1 MAGAAAVRLFLRSTS
16 VRNAAARLSSGA
28 KTSSFR
34 FPTAKPISHR
44 IFRCPVE
51 LSVCLE
57 TEQPFHAVTS
67 SALMTSMLI
76 LSRRTCG
83 WLPEAFNQYFS
94 KNVQVHEKNAKKSG
108 QFDKNMGIRDGLFLA
123 EKGL

>member
-1 MAGAAAVRLFLRSTS
+1 MLRRGFDPPLSADPLSTSIKYQMAGAAAVRLFLRSTS

-83 WLPEAFNQYFS
+83 WLPEGS
-94 KNVQVHEKNAKKSG
+94 
-108 QFDKNMGIRDGLFLA
+108 
-123 EKGL
+123 

>member
-1 MAGAAAVRLFLRSTS
+1 MAGAAAVRLFL
-16 VRNAAARLSSGA
+16 
-28 KTSSFR
+28 
-34 FPTAKPISHR
+34 
-44 IFRCPVE
+44 RCPVE

-57 TEQPFHAVTS
+57 TEKPFHAVTS

-83 WLPEAFNQYFS
+83 WLPEAMTGIS
-94 KNVQVHEKNAKKSG
+94 EISLLPLVHEKNAKKSG